1 MTEETEHPKPIGR
14 PSLFNDELAAT
25 ICEEIAAGSK
35 LRDICEADNMPNP
48 ATVYR
53 WLAKNETFCEQYARA
68 QSDRS
73 HAMAEEV
80 LEIADESG
88 FDAEIIDGRA
98 VVNND
103 AIQRARLRVDTRK
116 WLMSKMTPMK
126 YGDVI
131 KQVHQGPDGKPLNLS
146 PTIIFTGAPAGSS
159 PPEAVDSTPKPSE

>member
-1 MTEETEHPKPIGR
+1 MTDETLGR
-14 PSLFNDELAAT
+14 PTLFTQDLADF
-25 ICEEIAAGSK
+25 ICAEIASGSK
-35 LRDICEADNMPNP
+35 LKEICEAANMPSDRS
-48 ATVYR
+48 VYR
-53 WLAKNETFCEQYARA
+53 WLASNDAFCQQYARA

-73 HAMAEEV
+73 HRMAEEV

-88 FDAEIIDGRA
+88 FDASIVDGKA

-131 KQVHQGPDGKPLNLS
+131 KQVHQGPDGKPLNTA
-146 PTIIFTGAPAGSS
+146 PTIIFTGS
-159 PPEAVDSTPKPSE
+159 PPNTSPPQAVGGASDESN